1 MGLPRA
7 AIPTSPKTT
16 ETTMDNRKNTQPGR
30 LTGFALVV
38 GAAIAICAAGAV
50 IMLVPAAA
58 PSGSP
63 PANAAPAAA
72 TPPAGYFPNQYVN
85 QGTKMEPIQDYS
97 Y

>member
-1 MGLPRA
+1 
-7 AIPTSPKTT
+7 
-16 ETTMDNRKNTQPGR
+16 MDNRKNTQSGR
-30 LTGFALVV
+30 LNGFALVV

-58 PSGSP
+58 TSGSST
-63 PANAAPAAA
+63 ANAAPAAA